1 MLSKMFD
8 VAAYIVVHF
17 HLHKVKA
24 YVYKSEYFVH
34 LIICNGPSGWINI
47 GTLFI
52 QLHTTRLVNQCV
64 LAIGIRYEI
73 VSV

>member
-24 YVYKSEYFVH
+24 CVYKSEYLYIWLSAMDLVAG
-34 LIICNGPSGWINI
+34 LI
-47 GTLFI
+47 
-52 QLHTTRLVNQCV
+52 
-64 LAIGIRYEI
+64 
-73 VSV
+73 